1 MSTGIFNASIFN
13 NSVFNTGVPDVVAAT
28 ANVGAGGEEE
38 RSRKRQRFLI
48 NVEGELTEVFS
59 VQEAIFLLDEL
70 KVEKIEEV
78 RRVAQKQAQTTPSR
92 RKEVIHI
99 PRIEARKLPPEIE
112 HYRQEINKELEI
124 AYWLM
129 FENAIAAIREQER
142 EQEDEEALLLIL

>member
-1 MSTGIFNASIFN
+1 MSGIFNSA
-13 NSVFNTGVPDVVAAT
+13 VFNTPIFNTGTAAAAAS
-28 ANVGAGGEEE
+28 ANAGAGGELVGAKDQ
-38 RSRKRQRFLI
+38 RKRQRFLI
-48 NVEGELTEVFS
+48 SVEGDLTEVFS

-70 KVEKIEEV
+70 KKEKIEKV
-78 RRVAQKQAQTTPSR
+78 RQVAQKQAETIPAR

-112 HYRQEINKELEI
+112 QHRQEINQELEI

-129 FENAIAAIREQER
+129 FEQAIAAIH

>member
-1 MSTGIFNASIFN
+1 MSGIFNSSIFS
-13 NSVFNTGVPDVVAAT
+13 NSEFNTGEAGAIV
-28 ANVGAGGEEE
+28 NLGAGGELGADVP
-38 RSRKRQRFLI
+38 RKRQRFLI

-70 KVEKIEEV
+70 KAEKIEEV
-78 RRVAQKQAQTTPSR
+78 RRVAKRQAETRPER

-99 PRIEARKLPPEIE
+99 PRIDARKLPPEIE
-112 HYRQEINKELEI
+112 QHRQEINKDLEI

-129 FENAIAAIREQER
+129 FEQAITAIREIER

>member
-1 MSTGIFNASIFN
+1 MSFGIFNAAIFN

-38 RSRKRQRFLI
+38 RGRKRQRFLI

-59 VQEAIFLLDEL
+59 VEEAIFLLDEL
-70 KVEKIEEV
+70 KQEKIEEV
-78 RRVAQKQAQTTPSR
+78 RRVAKRQAETRPER

-99 PRIEARKLPPEIE
+99 PRIEARKLPPEVE
-112 HYRQEINKELEI
+112 QHRQEINKDLEI

-129 FENAIAAIREQER
+129 FEQAITAIREQED
-142 EQEDEEALLLIL
+142 EEEALLLIL

>member
-1 MSTGIFNASIFN
+1 MSGIFNSSIFS
-13 NSVFNTGVPDVVAAT
+13 NSEFNTGQAGAI
-28 ANVGAGGEEE
+28 ANVGAGGELGADAP
-38 RSRKRQRFLI
+38 RKRQRFLI
-48 NVEGELTEVFS
+48 SVEGELSEVFS

-70 KVEKIEEV
+70 KREKIEEV
-78 RRVAQKQAQTTPSR
+78 RRVAQKQAETPKTR

-129 FENAIAAIREQER
+129 FEQAIAAIN
-142 EQEDEEALLLIL
+142 EQEDEEELLLIL